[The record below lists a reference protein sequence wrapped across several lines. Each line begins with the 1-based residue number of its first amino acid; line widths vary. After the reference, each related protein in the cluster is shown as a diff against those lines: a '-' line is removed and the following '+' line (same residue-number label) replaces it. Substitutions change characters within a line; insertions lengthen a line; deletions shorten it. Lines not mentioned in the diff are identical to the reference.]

1 MSADPKACVV
11 GWPIAHSRSPLIHGH
26 WLKTYDLAGA
36 YVLHP
41 LDEASAEGFFK
52 DLGNPASVAGSYI
65 GCNVTLPHKQC
76 AWRCL
81 ARPTHIADQLRAANT
96 LWLEDG
102 VLCGDNTDVYGFLAN
117 LDDRATGWDK
127 GGPAVVIGA
136 GGAARAVVHALLS
149 RGLAPVTVVNR
160 TRERAQSL
168 ADDLAPVFEI
178 PAASDPV
185 SGIPVSSI
193 PVSGGGAGHP
203 VAIAGL
209 DDINTHIAT
218 ASVIVNTTSAGLHGA
233 APLAI
238 NWQRANPDALVA
250 DIVYVPLITPF
261 LAGAQSAGLRICDGI
276 GMLLHQAVPGFERWF
291 GRRPS
296 VDEELRAMVIA
307 DMDAG

>member
-26 WLKTYDLAGA
+26 WLKTCGLAGS

-41 LDEASAEGFFK
+41 LEEALAEGFFK
-52 DLGNPASVAGSYI
+52 GLGNPNSAAGTYV

-81 ARPTHIADQLRAANT
+81 ARPTRIADQLRAANT

-117 LDDRATGWDK
+117 LDDCAAGWDK

-149 RGLAPVTVVNR
+149 RGHAPVTVVNR
-160 TRERAQSL
+160 TRERAQRL
-168 ADDLAPVFEI
+168 ADDLT
-178 PAASDPV
+178 PAFGHPISGDPV
-185 SGIPVSSI
+185 SGIPVS
-193 PVSGGGAGHP
+193 GGGAGNP

-209 DDINTHIAT
+209 DDIDTHIAT
-218 ASVIVNTTSAGLHGA
+218 ASVIVNTTSASLHGA
-233 APLAI
+233 APLTI

-291 GRRPS
+291 GQRPV
-296 VDEELRAMVIA
+296 VDDDLRAMVIA